1 MLQFANLTDFLIKYL
16 VFPASSSSSAASILY
31 RRATA
36 ISQTPTMPRL
46 ARCALSLFVAS
57 SSSLSPA
64 VVRRSARPFAV
75 AFASPSSTSC
85 RATATMAPEATLPRW
100 DLSRFGF
107 DSPFSD
113 GIDSHLAETRK
124 LAENF
129 KAKYEGKLVS
139 GWSLLHPVHFAI
151 YC

>member
-1 MLQFANLTDFLIKYL
+1 
-16 VFPASSSSSAASILY
+16 
-31 RRATA
+31 
-36 ISQTPTMPRL
+36 
-46 ARCALSLFVAS
+46 
-57 SSSLSPA
+57 
-64 VVRRSARPFAV
+64 
-75 AFASPSSTSC
+75 
-85 RATATMAPEATLPRW
+85 MAPEAETITTSTLPRW

-139 GWSLLHPVHFAI
+139 GWSLLHPIFFADYLWLLLHQAI
-151 YC
+151 FY

>member
-1 MLQFANLTDFLIKYL
+1 
-16 VFPASSSSSAASILY
+16 
-31 RRATA
+31 
-36 ISQTPTMPRL
+36 
-46 ARCALSLFVAS
+46 
-57 SSSLSPA
+57 
-64 VVRRSARPFAV
+64 
-75 AFASPSSTSC
+75 
-85 RATATMAPEATLPRW
+85 MAPEAETSTLPRW

-139 GWSLLHPVHFAI
+139 LVVVASSSIQLLLIIYMYGFAASEI
-151 YC
+151 FF